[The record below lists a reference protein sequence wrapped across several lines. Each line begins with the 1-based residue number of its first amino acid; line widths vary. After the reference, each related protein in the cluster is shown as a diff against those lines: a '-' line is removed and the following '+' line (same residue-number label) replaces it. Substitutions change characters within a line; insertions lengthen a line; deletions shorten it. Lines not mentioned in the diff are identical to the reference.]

1 MRLPEG
7 DSLALG
13 ALAWSQVRRWRCLPL
28 TLQPLTVLCSEL
40 DLPARDGIERVLGP
54 IERVERWD
62 EARFSALLDR
72 YGPLMQLAEEA
83 EGALGGPAFSVT
95 ALGGALLDL
104 AARLGA
110 SDVRVENFSAGTAL
124 RVRSDG
130 VLHPLPGVSQALG
143 AALIAA
149 FKARCGMDASNRRS
163 PQDGRSA
170 WTADGEGYDLRASSL
185 PTLAGESL
193 ALRLLPRGGGLTLEQ
208 LGAPP
213 QIQQALARLARCSGG
228 LVLSTGPTGSGKT
241 TTQYALLRLID
252 RWGSNVITLE
262 DPVEYRLEGVNQV
275 VVNEAAGC
283 DFAQALRAVLRQ
295 DPDVVVVGEIRDVLT
310 ARLALRL
317 ALTGHL
323 VFSTLHTVDAA
334 AAPVRLV
341 EMGLPPY
348 LVAGCLR
355 AVIAQ
360 RLVRRVDRGDGP
372 GGRVALFELLEP
384 GGAFLRALIDGAPLA
399 RLRALARAD
408 GCLSLRQAGLALAQA
423 GVIDADEVLAHTPED
438 DDEG

>member
-1 MRLPEG
+1 MRLPQG

-13 ALAWSQVRRWRCLPL
+13 ALAWNQVSRWRCLPL
-28 TLQPLTVLCSEL
+28 TLQPLTVLCSDL
-40 DLPARDGIERVLGP
+40 DLPARDGVQRLLGP
-54 IERVERWD
+54 VARIEYWEQD
-62 EARFSALLDR
+62 QFSALLDC
-72 YGPLMQLAEEA
+72 YGPLMRLAEDA
-83 EGALGGPAFSVT
+83 QNALGRPSFSVT
-95 ALGGALLDL
+95 PLCHALLDL

-110 SDVRVENFSAGTAL
+110 SDLRVENFSAGTAL
-124 RVRSDG
+124 RLRIDG
-130 VLHPLPGVSQALG
+130 VLYPLPSLSAALG
-143 AALIAA
+143 GALIAA
-149 FKARCGMDASNRRS
+149 FKAQCGMDASNRRA

-170 WTADGEGYDLRASSL
+170 WTVGNEGYDLRASSL
-185 PTLAGESL
+185 PTLSGESL

-213 QIQQALARLARCSGG
+213 QVQQALSRLTRCGGG

-252 RWGSNVITLE
+252 RWSTNVITLE

-295 DPDVVVVGEIRDVLT
+295 DPDVVVVGEIRDILT

-334 AAPVRLV
+334 SAPLRLV

-348 LVAGCLR
+348 LVAGCLK

-360 RLVRRVDRGDGP
+360 RLLRRSAEGGSYR
-372 GGRVALFELLEP
+372 GRVAVFELLQP
-384 GGAFLRALIDGAPLA
+384 GRAFAQALIDGVPLSE
-399 RLRALARAD
+399 LRELARAG
-408 GCLSLRQAGLALAQA
+408 GCSSLRQSGLALAGA
-423 GVIDADEVLAHTPED
+423 GLTTEEEVLAHTPED